1 MNPSVW
7 TEPRP
12 EAMADVPGVCELPL
26 TRAVVGYRDI
36 HELDQRGGRIQ
47 DIGLGLVVE
56 GRYASSAEVV
66 DLGSAELKM
75 LDLSAEL
82 VILDWVYEPTLE
94 HIVELIRRRAAT
106 GQDEDGELASYSFR
120 LALQILDRLGFG
132 PLTRP
137 TILRVGFR
145 DVCRDL
151 DLHEGTSVRIVLGPG
166 RLTRCHM
173 DYDACALVFRT
184 ADTVA
189 DPALEEALMHAF
201 PRGDLRRLVPVHDGR
216 GISYQVRFPL
226 CLTLSEA
233 RSVLGAVRGGL
244 EHLLARFEPARYR
257 SVEGITRTF
266 GVRDTLAALHLR
278 EPRLQTE
285 PLVTSRR
292 SRGGPVVH

>member
-26 TRAVVGYRDI
+26 TRAVVGYRDV
-36 HELDQRGGRIQ
+36 HELDAQGGRIQ

-56 GRYASSAEVV
+56 GRYAASAEVV
-66 DLGSAELKM
+66 DLGSAELKV

-94 HIVELIRRRAAT
+94 HMAELIRRRAAT
-106 GQDEDGELASYSFR
+106 GRDEEGELGSYSFR
-120 LALQILDRLGFG
+120 LALQILGRLGFG

-137 TILRVGFR
+137 TILRIGFR

-201 PRGDLRRLVPVHDGR
+201 PGGDLRRLVPVHDGR

-226 CLTLSEA
+226 SLTLSEA
-233 RSVLGAVRGGL
+233 RSVLEAVRGGL

-257 SVEGITRTF
+257 SVEGITGTF

-278 EPRLQTE
+278 EPRLRAE
-285 PLVTSRR
+285 PLVTDRR

>member
-26 TRAVVGYRDI
+26 TRAVVGYRDV
-36 HELDQRGGRIQ
+36 HELDAQGGRIQ

-94 HIVELIRRRAAT
+94 HMAELIRRRAAT
-106 GQDEDGELASYSFR
+106 GRDEEGELGSYSFR
-120 LALQILDRLGFG
+120 LALQILGRLGFG

-137 TILRVGFR
+137 TILRIGFR

-173 DYDACALVFRT
+173 DYDAGALVFRT

-189 DPALEEALMHAF
+189 DSALEEALMHAF
-201 PRGDLRRLVPVHDGR
+201 PSGDHRRLVPVHDGR

-226 CLTLSEA
+226 SLTLSEA

-266 GVRDTLAALHLR
+266 GVRDTLAALHTR
-278 EPRLQTE
+278 EPRLRTE
-285 PLVTSRR
+285 PLATGRR